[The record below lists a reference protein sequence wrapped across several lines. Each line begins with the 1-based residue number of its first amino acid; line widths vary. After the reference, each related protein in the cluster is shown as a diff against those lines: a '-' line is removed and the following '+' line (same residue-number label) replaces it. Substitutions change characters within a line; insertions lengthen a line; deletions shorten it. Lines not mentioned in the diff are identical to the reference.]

1 MKTGNGS
8 AVQVLPAVTD
18 YYVHYRV
25 SLMAALEAV
34 EITDRDRKPIETE
47 KAFARL
53 DELSRS
59 IKASGRTQF
68 LCGNG
73 ASASFANHM
82 ALDWTKNAKV
92 RTVSFS
98 DSALL
103 TALGNDLGG
112 DEIFSGA
119 LRLYCEKRDALFT
132 ISSSGNSPNILKA
145 IDTAVELGLGVVTF
159 SGLRPDNKS
168 RSRGDLNFFVPAK
181 TYGIVECAHQVIL
194 HTWLDGFLGVSE
206 WERDTH
212 QNMNVRSLEP

>member
-1 MKTGNGS
+1 
-8 AVQVLPAVTD
+8 
-18 YYVHYRV
+18 
-25 SLMAALEAV
+25 
-34 EITDRDRKPIETE
+34 
-47 KAFARL
+47 
-53 DELSRS
+53 
-59 IKASGRTQF
+59 
-68 LCGNG
+68 
-73 ASASFANHM
+73 M

-112 DEIFSGA
+112 DEIFAGA
-119 LRLYCEKRDALFT
+119 LRLYCEKSDALFT

-168 RSRGDLNFFVPAK
+168 RFRGDLNFFVPAK
-181 TYGIVECAHQVIL
+181 TYGIVECAHQVLL